1 MTRHNILSKLNWI
14 WLACLVLFNVIP
26 LGNDT
31 NQSLSSNR
39 LFIFRLDYLAHAIM
53 ILCFAWIWV
62 LGKVKALRFFA
73 RWELMKYSVIIL
85 CAVIGLEF
93 LQLLVPWRT
102 FNPVDM
108 YYNLIGAVMA
118 ILICMFST
126 ALSR

>member
-14 WLACLVLFNVIP
+14 WLLCLVLFNVIP

-31 NQSLSSNR
+31 NQSLSSN
-39 LFIFRLDYLAHAIM
+39 FRLDYLAHAIM
-53 ILCFAWIWV
+53 ILIFAWIWV

-73 RWELMKYSVIIL
+73 QQEVLKYSLIIL
-85 CAVIGLEF
+85 CAGIGLEF

-108 YYNLIGAVMA
+108 YYNLIGAA
-118 ILICMFST
+118 IAIGICLFSIV
-126 ALSR
+126 LSRHQ